1 MGTYISGVNINL
13 YILYGG
19 LSAMATKIINA
30 CTLSVRNAINENLF
44 YKETCNLE
52 KVIHWSIVD
61 NTKDEEKTNKCPWL
75 LCNLV
80 INNEVTNNKERFLTS
95 VIRWKSSMQNNKYN
109 MTFLVEK
116 EGG

>member
-52 KVIHWSIVD
+52 KVIH
-61 NTKDEEKTNKCPWL
+61 
-75 LCNLV
+75 
-80 INNEVTNNKERFLTS
+80 
-95 VIRWKSSMQNNKYN
+95 
-109 MTFLVEK
+109 
-116 EGG
+116 